1 MSLTLSL
8 TQTQQTALVCLDNL
22 QRHAVQ
28 TRLFLFFF
36 FCSFRYEDAVSKY
49 EAVMK
54 TEPNVPHFTLLAKE
68 RMCHALAQ
76 VRPLQI
82 GETRLT
88 KI

>member
-1 MSLTLSL
+1 M
-8 TQTQQTALVCLDNL
+8 
-22 QRHAVQ
+22 
-28 TRLFLFFF
+28 
-36 FCSFRYEDAVSKY
+36 SKY

-82 GETRLT
+82 WRDEADPRYTDVRLSVLWSRASRRAEH
-88 KI
+88 

>member
-1 MSLTLSL
+1 M
-8 TQTQQTALVCLDNL
+8 
-22 QRHAVQ
+22 
-28 TRLFLFFF
+28 
-36 FCSFRYEDAVSKY
+36 SKY

-88 KI
+88 EI